1 MPAKVRI
8 KPKTLT
14 VDPEYIEVKTVT
26 PSGNGAVIPYT
37 KKYVGKEV
45 YVILKEKCK
54 TK

>member
-1 MPAKVRI
+1 MPEKVKI
-8 KPKTLT
+8 KPRTLT
-14 VDPEYIEVKTVT
+14 VDPEFIEVKSVT
-26 PSGNGAVIPYT
+26 ASGNGAVIPYT

>member
-1 MPAKVRI
+1 MPEKVKI
-8 KPKTLT
+8 KPKTLA

-26 PSGNGAVIPYT
+26 ASGNGAVIPYT
-37 KKYVGKEV
+37 KKHVGKEV